1 MKINYRVDYG
11 GTLTLESCDTSEAV
25 KSSCRV
31 AVAYAPWGEKVFRL
45 CVLRSSDKRSK
56 AKWRKYV
63 YTLREDRLSA
73 YWLKKIWRGKGCGGT
88 FCLCL
93 DFQLIVDRRSSPFGD
108 LFPPKISSFRA
119 LDLLLSAVRGYDN
132 GGNFRS
138 SWWMDLRGERGI
150 ACAHDL
156 EKFLL

>member
-1 MKINYRVDYG
+1 MVGRWLSSLVTPRRLLSPLVEWLSRTHLEERKFSVYAFYEAAINGRKQSG
-11 GTLTLESCDTSEAV
+11 GNTFIRYERIVCPPIGL
-25 KSSCRV
+25 
-31 AVAYAPWGEKVFRL
+31 
-45 CVLRSSDKRSK
+45 KR
-56 AKWRKYV
+56 
-63 YTLREDRLSA
+63 
-73 YWLKKIWRGKGCGGT
+73 IWRGKGCGGT